1 MARYSA
7 FLERKVEVRYR
18 AGAIVL
24 TASATLVAD
33 SGRSIF
39 LEEHFEQDGQQKQ
52 FRWEIPYSCIVKI
65 VEKAGGFEPAPFR
78 AAPENG
84 PSVRAASAA
93 DADAPLL
100 PLRPRREET

>member
-18 AGAIVL
+18 AGELVL

-39 LEEHFEQDGQQKQ
+39 LEEHFEQDGKRKQ
-52 FRWEIPYSCIVKI
+52 FRWEIPYSCMLEI
-65 VEKAGGFEPAPFR
+65 VEKAGGFEPAGFR
-78 AAPENG
+78 AAPESA
-84 PSVRAASAA
+84 PLARAASAA

-100 PLRPRREET
+100 PLQPRPEKA

>member
-7 FLERKVEVRYR
+7 FLERKVDVRYR

-52 FRWEIPYSCIVKI
+52 FRWEIPYSCVVEI
-65 VEKAGGFEPAPFR
+65 VEKAGGFEPARFR
-78 AAPENG
+78 AAPESA

-100 PLRPRREET
+100 PLQPRPKEA